1 MTKIGLR
8 DLKEKFKDMSEQ
20 KKKGTENPNK
30 IVDIV
35 EKILEFTRQ
44 QQGQRLKILTPTKC
58 WVDYQFL

>member
-1 MTKIGLR
+1 
-8 DLKEKFKDMSEQ
+8 MSEQ